1 MKKTL
6 LALSIS
12 ILATNSYSYEV
23 SDIQDISAG
32 KYKTFFTLD
41 NGYLYTT
48 NNEKKDSNNL
58 SNLELISS
66 DVLASSIGTNH
77 AFKITK
83 ENKLYSVGSNEF
95 GALGLNNFIDSESWQ
110 LISDIENATKAISDN
125 GISFVI
131 DSDKNLYAAGS
142 NFHKLIN
149 NTDEKINSFTKIAS
163 DVTDADGSIMYIAYL
178 DSKKDLYIK
187 GHPQYGFQS
196 FKEFT
201 KIASNVDSISGGHYH
216 LLFIS
221 NGDLMGI
228 GANHQGQL
236 GKTINKPTSN
246 SFLDNFTDHPIKIA
260 SNVTSISA
268 GTYHSMYIN
277 KDKDLFVAGN
287 NGNGQLGIGT
297 QNLSNEWKQTL
308 GDVKSIFSGSY
319 TSFVIKE
326 DDTLWI
332 AGNNSQGQ
340 LTFKSDKDNTYFYG
354 EEMRTNVEAWSWRPI
369 YFKTFE
375 ESYDETK

>member
-6 LALSIS
+6 LAISIGILSIN
-12 ILATNSYSYEV
+12 AHSYEV
-23 SDIQDISAG
+23 SDIKDISAG
-32 KYKTFFTLD
+32 KYKTFFTLE

-48 NNEKKDSNNL
+48 NNLKKDANNL

-66 DVLASSIGTNH
+66 DVLTSSVGTNH
-77 AFKITK
+77 AFKITN

-95 GALGLNNFIDSESWQ
+95 GALGLNNFKDSESWK
-110 LISDIENATKAISDN
+110 LIDDIKKATKAISDN
-125 GISFVI
+125 GVSFII
-131 DSDKNLYAAGS
+131 DSEKVLYAAGY

-149 NTDEKINSFTKIAS
+149 DVDEKINSFTKIAT
-163 DVTDADGSIMYIAYL
+163 DVIDADGSLMYIAYL

-196 FKEFT
+196 FKTFT

-221 NGDLMGI
+221 KGELMGI

-236 GKTINKPTSN
+236 GEKIKQTKGDN
-246 SFLDNFTDHPIKIA
+246 FLSNFTDKPIKLA
-260 SNVTSISA
+260 SNVVSASA
-268 GTYHSMYIN
+268 GNYHSMYVN
-277 KDKDLFVAGN
+277 VEKKLFVAGN

-297 QNLSNEWKQTL
+297 QDLSNEWKQTL
-308 GDVKSIFSGSY
+308 DNVKSIFSGSY
-319 TSFVIKE
+319 NSFVIKG

-332 AGNNSQGQ
+332 AGNNSEGQ
-340 LTFKSDKDNTYFYG
+340 LTFKSDKENTYFYG
-354 EEMRTNVEAWSWRPI
+354 KEMRTNVETWSWRPI

-375 ESYDETK
+375 ESYNGNK